1 MKKRY
6 LWISLLLALLML
18 LSSCTNLF
26 QRESSSTEQA
36 TQAPV
41 EPSALLGLWYCAD
54 AYTVLVLKE
63 GNVFDYYNLVT
74 DDYAYASDI
83 FSGQYT
89 LADNNITVPLEED
102 FSLQLAY
109 DAEKDIL
116 AVDGLE
122 LSFSRV
128 EILPTKLGNAEPEK
142 FKGIWYN
149 KTSQRVYDLHEDGT
163 VDIYLIQAGYYAYN
177 TTEKAT
183 YTVDGAF
190 VTIHFDYS
198 ENTIG
203 LIYNPNKDSVATA
216 YGDLYSRVNE
226 LPTEHPVVPFPNY
239 EKLDCSS
246 VINLGAYKGLDLTT
260 DAKAYASIY
269 IFDAYYNANKDKN
282 PAAIT
287 EDRAAIYGDRVVIDY
302 TGYLNGEKFSG
313 GSATNQKVSIT
324 QNSGYIPG
332 FAEGI
337 IGRKMGETFDVPVTF
352 PENYGSTELAGK
364 SVVFTMTLHTIYEL
378 SIPDEGIKT
387 LTNNEYESYTEIL
400 TDYTDAYRSQL
411 LWEAL
416 EKEATYQNLTLDYY
430 NYFYQYYRDLYHS
443 YAFSMG
449 MEYDAFLKNYGEQI
463 QIRTDAEL
471 LTWCQ
476 TSVAMPYIIA
486 QKIFKDENLAAD
498 KETYDAKYK
507 EIFDQF
513 VKDAMDHFKY
523 TEADREKAEKFVL
536 EEEGDYL
543 NATVVRDLVSD
554 WLLTQNN

>member
-1 MKKRY
+1 MKRRY
-6 LWISLLLALLML
+6 LWISLLLAFTML
-18 LSSCTNLF
+18 LCSCTTLF
-26 QRESSSTEQA
+26 KRAGSSTEQP
-36 TQAPV
+36 QASV
-41 EPSALLGLWYCAD
+41 EPKSLLGLWYCAD
-54 AYTVLVLKE
+54 AYTVIELKE

-74 DDYAYASDI
+74 DDYAYASDL

-89 LADNNITVPLEED
+89 LTENNITVPLEED

-142 FKGIWYN
+142 FKGTWYN
-149 KTSQRVYDLHEDGT
+149 KTAQRVYDFHEDGT
-163 VDIYLIQAGYYAYN
+163 VGIYLIQAGYYTYN
-177 TTEKAT
+177 TTETAT
-183 YTVDGAF
+183 YTVENAF
-190 VTIHFDYS
+190 ITIHFDYS
-198 ENTIG
+198 ESTIS
-203 LIYNPNKDSVATA
+203 LIYNSNKDSIATA

-282 PAAIT
+282 PSAIT

-324 QNSGYIPG
+324 KNSGYIPG

-337 IGRKMGETFDVPVTF
+337 IGHKMGETFDVPVTF
-352 PENYGSTELAGK
+352 PENYGNADLAGK
-364 SVVFTMTLHTIYEL
+364 SVVFTMKLHTIYEL
-378 SIPDEGIKT
+378 SISDEAVKAFSKD
-387 LTNNEYESYTEIL
+387 EYSTYTEIL
-400 TDYTDAYRSQL
+400 TDYTDAYRNQL
-411 LWEAL
+411 LWDAL

-430 NYFYQYYRDLYHS
+430 NYFYQYDRDYYHS

-449 MEYDAFLKNYGEQI
+449 MDYDVFLKNYVKK
-463 QIRTDAEL
+463 TDADL
-471 LTWCQ
+471 LVDG
-476 TSVAMPYIIA
+476 SNKAKPYIIA
-486 QKIFKDENLAAD
+486 YKIYQAENLAAD
-498 KETYDAKYK
+498 QEAYNAKYK

-513 VKDAMDHFKY
+513 VKDAMDYFKY

-543 NATVVRDLVSD
+543 NATVIKDLVSD